1 MKHLL
6 WMILLAC
13 SHAQAVTVTV
23 TDDRGIAVSFDKP
36 PQRIVSALPSLTES
50 VCALNACDKLVGVD
64 RYSNWPTQVKTLPQV
79 GGGLDLNI
87 EAIVR
92 LKPDVVLLATSSR
105 AGQRLQSLGL
115 KVLML
120 EPQSHADV
128 KRSLLLL
135 SQMLG
140 SNEGLI
146 AWETIE
152 RGMQEAARSVPASF
166 KNQRVYFEVDRTPY
180 AAGEVSFIGQTL
192 QRLGLR
198 NMVPKSLGAFPK
210 INPEFV
216 VQQQPDVIMLSER
229 HAQELPQRPGW
240 KQLAALQNKRVCE
253 FTREEGDVIVRSG
266 PRMAEGARVIAQ
278 CLIKLE
284 QKQ

>member
-1 MKHLL
+1 MKFLL
-6 WMILLAC
+6 WILVLAC
-13 SHAQAVTVTV
+13 VKAQAVTV
-23 TDDRGIAVSFDKP
+23 TDDRGIAVTFDKP
-36 PQRIVSALPSLTES
+36 AQRIVSALPSLTES
-50 VCALNACDKLVGVD
+50 VCALKACDRLVGVD
-64 RYSNWPTQVKTLPQV
+64 RYSNWPAQVKKLPQV

-105 AGQRLQSLGL
+105 AGQRLESLGL

-120 EPQSHADV
+120 EPKSHADV
-128 KRSLLLL
+128 QRSLVVLA
-135 SQMLG
+135 QMLG
-140 SNEGLI
+140 SDEGLR
-146 AWETIE
+146 AWQAIE
-152 RGMQEAARSVPASF
+152 RGMQEAASSVPVSI

-180 AAGEVSFIGQTL
+180 AAGEASFIGQTL

-198 NMVPKSLGAFPK
+198 NIVPPALGAFPK

-240 KQLAALQNKRVCE
+240 KQLTALQEKRVCE

-266 PRMAEGARVIAQ
+266 PRMHEGARVIAQ

-284 QKQ
+284 QKK